1 MANDVKLCVAEQMGI
16 PSGTSTPKVKK
27 RCAVEATALLENAST
42 PYRSGKKRLVLEC
55 DRTPLVTGSLNS
67 STRSLALSTP
77 GRIVSTSRMISIT
90 RGIQTCPPQTSNRYC
105 QVSVTR
111 IPKPTTSTFAQTDDN
126 DPAATRS
133 PQKPIA
139 CSEIACQT
147 DVPPRTETTAVT
159 TQTISFE
166 KERSP
171 SPLVQRE
178 DAACQADVPME
189 VAATAVS
196 NEAVEE
202 QQPPLGQ
209 EYDSDNSEPI
219 AESISAILNNIAE
232 QYGIELQSS
241 TEKKKKKKKAQKDA
255 KQKEIDQIEKRL
267 VNKTYKAIASKVDEK
282 LSTIL
287 AKQVEEYGRKTV
299 ASRQRLVRWTKNFI
313 RQQHRNRTT
322 AAGATGGGGRK
333 VILVRK
339 IVRPPKRTPLEE
351 VAVQCDAAELATT
364 ARTTVG
370 TQWQRQKPM
379 VTKKKPV
386 SAKKNE
392 PSAAGGARRQSMR
405 QTKLSSYAK
414 EQTDRKDIQGRQPPE
429 RKQQGER
436 STKSSKLATAE
447 PVPAPSTTTKN
458 KKASTPPP
466 PPPPPPPPASTPR
479 TRRKSRSGKKPA
491 PTVPPEK
498 IHIDETP
505 PASSSSD
512 SEPERKHFPYRS
524 PPHYPSQCSKST
536 ETSFL
541 TPTRIRKLAPDQVDT
556 DRQSL
561 RSRYCDAR
569 DSNTHPLNPSV
580 LLSPMERMYMGP
592 TATAAQTNN
601 RPEYNT
607 FLVPLRPTESIPP
620 TPPRM
625 LYLNAPER
633 RVLLRSRRSTG
644 GMVRE
649 KPPEIS
655 IISSQQLYSQIGL
668 AVEKALKAKNMPT
681 LDTMYGDPHI
691 EVFNQTEHA
700 EQDSSDT
707 RVVDG
712 LAEARAARQHHQ
724 TVTDKFVCSSGKE
737 DMALLGSQQQQ
748 QLRRPPFHTER
759 SPSLSP
765 IVYQD
770 DNSGDEML

>member
-1 MANDVKLCVAEQMGI
+1 MANDVKLCVAEPMGS
-16 PSGTSTPKVKK
+16 PSGTSTPKVEK
-27 RCAVEATALLENAST
+27 RCAVETTALLENVST
-42 PYRSGKKRLVLEC
+42 PYRS
-55 DRTPLVTGSLNS
+55 
-67 STRSLALSTP
+67 
-77 GRIVSTSRMISIT
+77 
-90 RGIQTCPPQTSNRYC
+90 
-105 QVSVTR
+105 
-111 IPKPTTSTFAQTDDN
+111 
-126 DPAATRS
+126 
-133 PQKPIA
+133 
-139 CSEIACQT
+139 
-147 DVPPRTETTAVT
+147 ETTVAT

-171 SPLVQRE
+171 SPLVQLE
-178 DAACQADVPME
+178 DAACQADVPMD
-189 VAATAVS
+189 VAATALS

-209 EYDSDNSEPI
+209 GYDSDNSEPI

-241 TEKKKKKKKAQKDA
+241 TEKKNKKKKAQKDA
-255 KQKEIDQIEKRL
+255 KQKDQIDQIEKRL

-287 AKQVEEYGRKTV
+287 TKQVEEYGRKTV

-313 RQQHRNRTT
+313 RQQHRNLAT
-322 AAGATGGGGRK
+322 AGGVTGGGGRK

-339 IVRPPKRTPLEE
+339 IVRPPKRLALEE
-351 VAVQCDAAELATT
+351 VAVQCDAAELAT
-364 ARTTVG
+364 ARATVG

-392 PSAAGGARRQSMR
+392 P
-405 QTKLSSYAK
+405 T
-414 EQTDRKDIQGRQPPE
+414 
-429 RKQQGER
+429 
-436 STKSSKLATAE
+436 
-447 PVPAPSTTTKN
+447 
-458 KKASTPPP
+458 
-466 PPPPPPPPASTPR
+466 STPR

-524 PPHYPSQCSKST
+524 PQRYPSQCSKST

-541 TPTRIRKLAPDQVDT
+541 TPTRIRKLGPDQADT

-561 RSRYCDAR
+561 RSRHCDTR
-569 DSNTHPLNPSV
+569 DSNTLTLNPSV

-707 RVVDG
+707 RVVDDR
-712 LAEARAARQHHQ
+712 AEARAARQHHQ
-724 TVTDKFVCSSGKE
+724 TLTDKFVCSSGKE
-737 DMALLGSQQQQ
+737 DMALLGLQQQQ

-770 DNSGDEML
+770 DNSDYEFPFP

>member
-27 RCAVEATALLENAST
+27 RCAVEATALLENVST
-42 PYRSGKKRLVLEC
+42 PYRTGKKRLVLEC

-189 VAATAVS
+189 VAATVVS

-241 TEKKKKKKKAQKDA
+241 TEKKNKKKKAQKDA
-255 KQKEIDQIEKRL
+255 KQKKIDQIEKRL

-287 AKQVEEYGRKTV
+287 AKQVEAYGRKTV

-322 AAGATGGGGRK
+322 TAGATGGGGRK

-339 IVRPPKRTPLEE
+339 IVRPPKRLPLEE

-364 ARTTVG
+364 ARTTV
-370 TQWQRQKPM
+370 
-379 VTKKKPV
+379 
-386 SAKKNE
+386 
-392 PSAAGGARRQSMR
+392 
-405 QTKLSSYAK
+405 
-414 EQTDRKDIQGRQPPE
+414 
-429 RKQQGER
+429 
-436 STKSSKLATAE
+436 
-447 PVPAPSTTTKN
+447 
-458 KKASTPPP
+458 
-466 PPPPPPPPASTPR
+466 ASTPR

-541 TPTRIRKLAPDQVDT
+541 TPTRIRKLAPDQADT

-607 FLVPLRPTESIPP
+607 FLMPLRPTESIPP

-691 EVFNQTEHA
+691 EVFNQTEYA

-712 LAEARAARQHHQ
+712 RAEARAARQHHQ

-770 DNSGDEML
+770 DNSDYAFSFP

>member
-1 MANDVKLCVAEQMGI
+1 
-16 PSGTSTPKVKK
+16 
-27 RCAVEATALLENAST
+27 
-42 PYRSGKKRLVLEC
+42 
-55 DRTPLVTGSLNS
+55 
-67 STRSLALSTP
+67 
-77 GRIVSTSRMISIT
+77 MISIT

-189 VAATAVS
+189 VAATVVS

-339 IVRPPKRTPLEE
+339 IVRPPKRLPLEE

-392 PSAAGGARRQSMR
+392 PSKVLLKQYTTSTDSKTRSAGAAGGARRQSMR

-524 PPHYPSQCSKST
+524 PPRYPSQCSKST

-541 TPTRIRKLAPDQVDT
+541 TPTRIRKLAPDQADT

-592 TATAAQTNN
+592 AATAAQTNN

-607 FLVPLRPTESIPP
+607 FLVPLKPTESIPP

-649 KPPEIS
+649 KLPEIS

-712 LAEARAARQHHQ
+712 RAEARAARQHHQ

-737 DMALLGSQQQQ
+737 DMALLGSQQLQQ